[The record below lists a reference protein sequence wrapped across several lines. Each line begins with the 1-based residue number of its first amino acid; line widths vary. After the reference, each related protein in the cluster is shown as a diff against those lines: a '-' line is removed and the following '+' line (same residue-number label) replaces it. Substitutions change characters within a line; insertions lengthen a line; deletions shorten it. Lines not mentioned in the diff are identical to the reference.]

1 MKKES
6 CLVVCLGCFSLSSL
20 MKFLFRGAEARVL
33 TDSYLRYLLSS
44 NETGSPNSSVS
55 SIKVVN
61 EMRSME

>member
-20 MKFLFRGAEARVL
+20 MKFLFRGVL
-33 TDSYLRYLLSS
+33 TDSYLRYFLSS

-55 SIKVVN
+55 SIKAVN